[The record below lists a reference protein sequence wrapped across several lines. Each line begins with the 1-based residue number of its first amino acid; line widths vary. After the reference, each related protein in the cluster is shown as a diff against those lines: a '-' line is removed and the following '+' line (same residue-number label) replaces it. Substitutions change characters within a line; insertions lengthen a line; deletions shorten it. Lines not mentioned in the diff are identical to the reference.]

1 MSTYDIT
8 VCQFGFATIEAD
20 TEDQAWE
27 IARAMGHDDFDWSWD
42 FEVTDCQEG
51 ESYGKRS

>member
-8 VCQFGFATIEAD
+8 VCRFGFTTIEAD

-51 ESYGKRS
+51 ES

>member
-1 MSTYDIT
+1 MNTYDIT
-8 VCQFGFATIEAD
+8 VCRFGFATIEAD

-51 ESYGKRS
+51 ES

>member
-1 MSTYDIT
+1 MSTYYIT
-8 VCQFGFATIEAD
+8 VCNFGFATIEAD

-42 FEVTDCQEG
+42 FEVKNCE
-51 ESYGKRS
+51 ENSNF